1 MKKRCKVVIL
11 PTDKAEN
18 AILKFGTQL
27 RYVDAYLTQEY
38 IKDIG
43 ETSHHL
49 YIVPTD
55 EEVKKNPKLF
65 EIKEGDWCLMFWDG
79 IKEGELGKVM
89 GNPQQ
94 YLPENGHTLNRNLR
108 KIIATTDSVLITPYI
123 QPKDERVLSNEE
135 KKGLPQPSKAFI
147 EKYCKVGGIDEIMV
161 EYEEPVN
168 PIKMRGSMSSFV
180 GAEAIRQTIFGLQPK
195 VNSHNEIIIHPIKDS
210 WTKEEIIKL
219 IHKLDDD
226 LRIHLDPNE
235 LDIWIKENLS

>member
-27 RYVDAYLTQEY
+27 RYFDAYLTQEY

-147 EKYCKVGGIDEIMV
+147 EEYCRVGGIDEIDV
-161 EYEEPVN
+161 EYGLFHDGDFKNDGETH
-168 PIKMRGSMSSFV
+168 SF
-180 GAEAIRQTIFGLQPK
+180 EAISRPK

-235 LDIWIKENLS
+235 LDIWIKENLLQ